1 MATEHTMAGRAG
13 ERLGDKATD
22 KAEDR
27 KRKHTARGDAGT
39 KNPAY
44 GRQRISLPRWIVAQV
59 QKKSCSVSQNSHQN
73 KKKFAQ
79 RFYTLYK

>member
-27 KRKHTARGDAGT
+27 KRKHTARATSGT
-39 KNPAY
+39 K
-44 GRQRISLPRWIVAQV
+44 IPRTGD
-59 QKKSCSVSQNSHQN
+59 KKSLDQDE
-73 KKKFAQ
+73 
-79 RFYTLYK
+79 